1 MKLLYEIN
9 YRQSELRHEQHNPA
23 AEICV
28 ISRRIETGPN
38 YCQILKPHS
47 NQLLQTKKLICTLKD
62 SIMIQVL

>member
-28 ISRRIETGPN
+28 ISRHIETGPN
-38 YCQILKPHS
+38 CQILKP
-47 NQLLQTKKLICTLKD
+47 QATLKSTLAD
-62 SIMIQVL
+62 EEINLHPQGFYVL